1 MSRKIKATRAVNQRG
16 FTLVELMISISVLA
30 TILLLVAVGIMQI
43 TKTYYKGITQANTQQ
58 KARQIMD
65 TVTQSVQFGNFIA
78 VPAVDNSI
86 GGFDTRS
93 YCIDQQR
100 FTFIKTAVQKRE
112 AIPSSVST
120 TPPTARHGL
129 WQDVT
134 TAGVCSDNPADMSL
148 PLPSV
153 GGRELLGDKMRITNF
168 AIEQK
173 SSAPLICEGDL
184 YCVSVTVMYGDE
196 DLIDKSAGSID
207 KWRCQP
213 TAGVFSASFCAKAEL
228 TSVVGKRLKGN

>member
-1 MSRKIKATRAVNQRG
+1 MLHKRQASSKLNNRG

-30 TILLLVAVGIMQI
+30 TILLLVTIGIIQI
-43 TKTYYKGITQANTQQ
+43 SKTYYKGITQANTQQ

-65 TVTQSVQFGNFIA
+65 TVTQSIQFGNFNTFGG
-78 VPAVDNSI
+78 DTNTL
-86 GGFDTRS
+86 GGFDAQS

-100 FTFIKTAVQKRE
+100 FTYITTAVQKRE
-112 AIPSSVST
+112 ALPSSTTT

-129 WQDVT
+129 WQDVLT
-134 TAGVCSDNPADMSL
+134 SGVCSDNPVDMSL
-148 PLPSV
+148 VVPSV
-153 GGRELLGDKMRITNF
+153 GGRELLGDKMRITKF

-173 SSAPLICEGDL
+173 DTGPIICKDDL

-196 DLIDKSAGSID
+196 DLIDKTAVTID
-207 KWRCQP
+207 KWKCQP
-213 TAGVFSASFCAKAEL
+213 TAGVFAASFCAKAEL